1 MTKCTGCDDD
11 FNAQEGKEFN
21 DNNIVQFI
29 HCILCIKE
37 GIPEDESPETW
48 ARFSVGWTKEGLQIW
63 CVRHKSNIVHID
75 FQGKKHPA
83 DMTRIPTPKIDG
95 I

>member
-1 MTKCTGCDDD
+1 MVK
-11 FNAQEGKEFN
+11 KEFN
-21 DNNIVQFI
+21 ELNIVQFI
-29 HCILCIKE
+29 HCSLCIKE
-37 GIPEDESPETW
+37 GIPNGESPETW

-83 DMTRIPTPKIDG
+83 DLSYQRQRLTEFNHTNFFLIV
-95 I
+95 

>member
-1 MTKCTGCDDD
+1 MKKK
-11 FNAQEGKEFN
+11 KEFN
-21 DNNIVQFI
+21 ENNIVQFI

-37 GIPEDESPETW
+37 GIPRDESPETW
-48 ARFSVGWTKEGLQIW
+48 ARFSVGWTIEGLQVW
-63 CVRHKSNIVHID
+63 CVRHKSNILHID

-83 DMTRIPTPKIDG
+83 DMTRIPTPKNDG